1 MNFGRILGIAVTLLA
16 ARRFRYMGGVICG
29 ALTACGTMLCAGELG
44 MPLLFLPITGLLSGY
59 LVDRGIGLMTIAFFL
74 INALAQ
80 LTVGLQVITFSSIGV
95 FIFRMHCISVAEYI
109 CFDRWLITA
118 NSSYDSTMQTIS
130 TVCSLCQKPFTVFGG
145 HQRNCSPATKTETR
159 TGKRSRLRPHLYR
172 L

>member
-1 MNFGRILGIAVTLLA
+1 
-16 ARRFRYMGGVICG
+16 
-29 ALTACGTMLCAGELG
+29 

-80 LTVGLQVITFSSIGV
+80 LTVGLQVITFSSIGDL
-95 FIFRMHCISVAEYI
+95 FLGCIAFLLLNNI

-130 TVCSLCQKPFTVFGG
+130 TRLQFMSEAIHSVREDTSEIAALLQKQKPEPVKEAVCDRICASCKAQHHCWELQHTQTDAAF
-145 HQRNCSPATKTETR
+145 SDM
-159 TGKRSRLRPHLYR
+159 
-172 L
+172 

>member
-1 MNFGRILGIAVTLLA
+1 
-16 ARRFRYMGGVICG
+16 
-29 ALTACGTMLCAGELG
+29 

-80 LTVGLQVITFSSIGV
+80 LTVGLQVISFSSIGDL
-95 FIFRMHCISVAEYI
+95 FLGCIAFLLLNNI

-130 TVCSLCQKPFTVFGG
+130 TRLQFMSEAIHSVREDTLSLI
-145 HQRNCSPATKTETR
+145 HI
-159 TGKRSRLRPHLYR
+159 
-172 L
+172 